1 MVAHLDLVNFRAI
14 SLGSK
19 NGILAN
25 GAIDKGG
32 ADVTRELTGRDAP
45 SILRSTTS
53 SSHATATLATENAA
67 QASMACGAKL
77 LASASVTKWEV
88 EQCPM

>member
-19 NGILAN
+19 NGILAR
-25 GAIDKGG
+25 GAIAKGG
-32 ADVTRELTGRDAP
+32 ADVTRELTAAWRAVDSKTQACAGARDGFAGRQD
-45 SILRSTTS
+45 
-53 SSHATATLATENAA
+53 AA